1 LFIVAPVLYE
11 RGIYLD
17 TVVPQEGLK
26 EIFDQIT
33 RGVTQQA
40 AGISLHE
47 GNVKPTGEMYTVY
60 ATFERGLRT
69 SVSMCAEA
77 SLFARLTKYMMQEEE
92 ITHQDVED
100 FSKEYFNMLC
110 GQIAARLYQVTKVA
124 SRFGIPSFH
133 HGRYVPEGCGEHFEL
148 TYTSDGNE
156 NAELTCLEPEG
167 K

>member
-1 LFIVAPVLYE
+1 MYDVAPVLYE

-40 AGISLHE
+40 AGISLKQ
-47 GNVKPTGEMYTVY
+47 GNSEPTGEMYTVY
-60 ATFERGLRT
+60 AAFERGFRT
-69 SVSMCAEA
+69 SVSLCAEA

-110 GQIAARLYQVTKVA
+110 GQIASRL
-124 SRFGIPSFH
+124 
-133 HGRYVPEGCGEHFEL
+133 
-148 TYTSDGNE
+148 
-156 NAELTCLEPEG
+156 
-167 K
+167 

>member
-1 LFIVAPVLYE
+1 M
-11 RGIYLD
+11 D

-40 AGISLHE
+40 AGISLRQ

-60 ATFERGLRT
+60 TTFERGLRT

-92 ITHQDVED
+92 ITHQDV
-100 FSKEYFNMLC
+100 FKRVF
-110 GQIAARLYQVTKVA
+110 
-124 SRFGIPSFH
+124 
-133 HGRYVPEGCGEHFEL
+133 
-148 TYTSDGNE
+148 
-156 NAELTCLEPEG
+156 
-167 K
+167 

>member
-1 LFIVAPVLYE
+1 MFIVAPVLYE

-100 FSKEYFNMLC
+100 YFNMLC

>member
-1 LFIVAPVLYE
+1 MFIVAPVLYE

-77 SLFARLTKYMMQEEE
+77 SLFARLTKYMMQEDE

>member
-40 AGISLHE
+40 AGISLHQ

-77 SLFARLTKYMMQEEE
+77 SLFARLTKYMMQEDE

-133 HGRYVPEGCGEHFEL
+133 QGRYVPEGCDEHFEL
-148 TYTSDGNE
+148 VYTSDGNE
-156 NAELTCLEPEG
+156 NAELTCLEPEE

>member
-1 LFIVAPVLYE
+1 MFIVAPVLYE

-40 AGISLHE
+40 AGISLHQ

>member
-1 LFIVAPVLYE
+1 M
-11 RGIYLD
+11 D

-40 AGISLHE
+40 AGISLRLGQDE
-47 GNVKPTGEMYTVY
+47 PTGEMYTVY
-60 ATFERGLRT
+60 AAFERGFRT

-110 GQIAARLYQVTKVA
+110 GQIASRLYQVTKVA

-133 HGRYVPEGCGEHFEL
+133 NGRYIPEGHDEHFEL
-148 TYTSDGNE
+148 RYTSDGNE
-156 NAELTCLEPEG
+156 NAEITYLAPEE

>member
-1 LFIVAPVLYE
+1 MFIVAPVLYE

-156 NAELTCLEPEG
+156 NAELTCLEPEC

>member
-1 LFIVAPVLYE
+1 M
-11 RGIYLD
+11 D